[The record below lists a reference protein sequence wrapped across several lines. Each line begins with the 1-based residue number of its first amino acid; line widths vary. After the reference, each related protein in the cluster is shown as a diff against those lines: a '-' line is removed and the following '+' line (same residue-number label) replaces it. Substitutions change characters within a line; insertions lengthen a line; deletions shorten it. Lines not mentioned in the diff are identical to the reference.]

1 MHFSKFFG
9 TERQKSDLDEEI
21 ASHLAMAAADK
32 LDRGADAQTALQEAQ
47 REFGNLALVMDV
59 THQAANRGWLWL
71 ERLLQDIRYGL
82 RQMRRSPGFAAAVIG
97 TLALGIA
104 AATAMFAVVQ
114 SVLLRSLPYP
124 HASQLVRIYEAPV
137 DENPEH
143 GTGLPLLDIAEWRRQ
158 VRSLQQIAYYTDF
171 VDGRAFI
178 GRSKPSTEVSPI
190 LVSPNLFHTLGVQP
204 QLGPGIP
211 DTPETFAKSTNANTV
226 VLSDIV
232 WRSVFDADS
241 NIIGKTV
248 QINDKPYTVTGV
260 MPRGFLFP
268 YENWMPQVW
277 MPITLSAR
285 DQVRKNDTPSYN
297 IIGRLRSGIKSAN
310 AQAELSTIQQ
320 HVAQNYID
328 ADQRARASH
337 VEVFPYSGTLV
348 EASTQHALYALLAAA
363 MLLSLIACVN
373 ATNLLL
379 ARALARQREMAMRG
393 ALGAS
398 RWRLT
403 QQLLIESCVLS
414 GIAAFLGSAL
424 AVVALRFFHH
434 TLNRTLPFAI
444 SASINLPVLGAL
456 LLLTLLSAALAALWP
471 AWIASHS
478 PIEPALRQGGPQSGT
493 SRSHHRLR
501 GGLVIAEIAMSL
513 TLLAACGLMLRTIY
527 VLRNV
532 PLGFRTDHIVVAN
545 LAVPIYRFSKV
556 NATTDLYEPLLGR
569 VQHMP
574 GIDAAGLMTDVP
586 LGHTFMMQLSM
597 YADDKSEHPTTTVF
611 FKAASPE
618 LQQVFGFKMLAGRY
632 FNTFDTAASDPVV
645 VVNRAFVRAYSPH
658 EQDLNKTVGTK
669 LMKLNG
675 KESQQATIIGILD
688 DFRQRSVDRPPEP
701 EVEVSISQM
710 TPTSGFYT
718 SIEGIA
724 MDLAVRTH
732 RPVSQVIPEL
742 REALRQ
748 ASTGSGATAS
758 GKLSG
763 K

>member
-1 MHFSKFFG
+1 
-9 TERQKSDLDEEI
+9 
-21 ASHLAMAAADK
+21 
-32 LDRGADAQTALQEAQ
+32 
-47 REFGNLALVMDV
+47 
-59 THQAANRGWLWL
+59 
-71 ERLLQDIRYGL
+71 
-82 RQMRRSPGFAAAVIG
+82 
-97 TLALGIA
+97 
-104 AATAMFAVVQ
+104 
-114 SVLLRSLPYP
+114 
-124 HASQLVRIYEAPV
+124 
-137 DENPEH
+137 
-143 GTGLPLLDIAEWRRQ
+143 
-158 VRSLQQIAYYTDF
+158 
-171 VDGRAFI
+171 
-178 GRSKPSTEVSPI
+178 
-190 LVSPNLFHTLGVQP
+190 
-204 QLGPGIP
+204 
-211 DTPETFAKSTNANTV
+211 
-226 VLSDIV
+226 
-232 WRSVFDADS
+232 
-241 NIIGKTV
+241 
-248 QINDKPYTVTGV
+248 
-260 MPRGFLFP
+260 
-268 YENWMPQVW
+268 
-277 MPITLSAR
+277 
-285 DQVRKNDTPSYN
+285 
-297 IIGRLRSGIKSAN
+297 
-310 AQAELSTIQQ
+310 
-320 HVAQNYID
+320 
-328 ADQRARASH
+328 
-337 VEVFPYSGTLV
+337 
-348 EASTQHALYALLAAA
+348 
-363 MLLSLIACVN
+363 
-373 ATNLLL
+373 
-379 ARALARQREMAMRG
+379 
-393 ALGAS
+393 
-398 RWRLT
+398 
-403 QQLLIESCVLS
+403 
-414 GIAAFLGSAL
+414 
-424 AVVALRFFHH
+424 
-434 TLNRTLPFAI
+434 
-444 SASINLPVLGAL
+444 
-456 LLLTLLSAALAALWP
+456 
-471 AWIASHS
+471 
-478 PIEPALRQGGPQSGT
+478 
-493 SRSHHRLR
+493 LR

-748 ASTGSGATAS
+748 ASPELANSNIITMDQIVEDSYGSQTLAAHLLEIFAGSALLLCIAGLYGLLAYIVSQRTREMGLRFALGARRADVIWLVMSQAGLLVVTGIILGVILALISTRFIRSYLYGVSAHDTRTLAAVAIVLLFSGAVAAWLPARRAA
-758 GKLSG
+758 KVNPVEALRAE
-763 K
+763 